1 MKGICTLGRP
11 HNITSSSSP
20 RWESLFS
27 NRGWALQLRKSLE
40 LCASGDD
47 SEGKERKAACIYWN
61 ACCVLDI
68 AFVFIW
74 L

>member
-20 RWESLFS
+20 RWGEPLFS
-27 NRGWALQLRKSLE
+27 NWGWALQLRKSLE

-47 SEGKERKAACIYWN
+47 SEEKERKAACIY
-61 ACCVLDI
+61 
-68 AFVFIW
+68 
-74 L
+74 